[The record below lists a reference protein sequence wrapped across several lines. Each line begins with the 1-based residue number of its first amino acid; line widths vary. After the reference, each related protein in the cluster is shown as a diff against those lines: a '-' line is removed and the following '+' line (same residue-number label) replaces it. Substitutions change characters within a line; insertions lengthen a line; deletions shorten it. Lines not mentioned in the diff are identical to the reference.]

1 MIQSQEE
8 ILAGKVKVVK
18 EEHEQ
23 RLQEAF
29 QEANVNPLVYPF
41 FTGAD
46 LPPSRLSTVSTSMVF
61 VLNQLPL
68 WSESRNS
75 TTTQST
81 NLKLNT
87 PPSSRSRLVT

>member
-8 ILAGKVKVVK
+8 ILAGKVKAVK
-18 EEHEQ
+18 EEYEQ

-29 QEANVNPLVYPF
+29 QEANVSLLFYPF
-41 FTGAD
+41 FTDAD

-68 WSESRNS
+68 WSESRSS
-75 TTTQST
+75 TATRST

-87 PPSSRSRLVT
+87 PPSSRNRLVT